1 MGISGRFPRLAG
13 PPAAYKSG
21 TSKFRPDRRSK
32 PLLLPPRSRGRFFR
46 RFPPACWKP
55 KRASSGSTSSS
66 AQRLRLKAVCCA
78 DLPKADRAQEL
89 VAEGGTISVQVLN
102 EIANVSRRK
111 MGLSWAETRNFLL
124 MIRGLLEVKPI
135 TIEIH
140 DVGISLAEQYQL
152 SVYDS
157 MIVSDALSAGC
168 DTLLSEDLQDG
179 LLINGRLRVLNPF

>member
-1 MGISGRFPRLAG
+1 MPGSFLDSNIVLYLASENL
-13 PPAAYKSG
+13 A
-21 TSKFRPDRRSK
+21 
-32 PLLLPPRSRGRFFR
+32 
-46 RFPPACWKP
+46 
-55 KRASSGSTSSS
+55 
-66 AQRLRLKAVCCA
+66 
-78 DLPKADRAQEL
+78 KADRAQEL

-135 TIEIH
+135 TIDIH
-140 DVGISLAEQYQL
+140 NVGISQAERYKL

-157 MIVSDALSAGC
+157 MIVSAALSAEC
-168 DTLLSEDLQDG
+168 DTLLSEDLQNG

>member
-1 MGISGRFPRLAG
+1 MPGSFLDSNTVLYLA
-13 PPAAYKSG
+13 SE
-21 TSKFRPDRRSK
+21 D
-32 PLLLPPRSRGRFFR
+32 LL
-46 RFPPACWKP
+46 
-55 KRASSGSTSSS
+55 
-66 AQRLRLKAVCCA
+66 
-78 DLPKADRAQEL
+78 KADRAQEL

-102 EIANVSRRK
+102 EIANISRRK

-124 MIRGLLEVKPI
+124 MIRGLLKVEPI

-140 DVGISLAEQYQL
+140 DVGISLAERYQL

-157 MIVSDALSAGC
+157 MIVSAALSAEC

>member
-1 MGISGRFPRLAG
+1 MPGSFLDSKIVLYLA
-13 PPAAYKSG
+13 SE
-21 TSKFRPDRRSK
+21 D
-32 PLLLPPRSRGRFFR
+32 LL
-46 RFPPACWKP
+46 
-55 KRASSGSTSSS
+55 
-66 AQRLRLKAVCCA
+66 
-78 DLPKADRAQEL
+78 KADRAQEL

-102 EIANVSRRK
+102 EIANISRRK

-124 MIRGLLEVKPI
+124 MIRGLLKVEPI

-140 DVGISLAEQYQL
+140 DVGISLAERYQL

-157 MIVSDALSAGC
+157 MIVSAALSAEC

>member
-1 MGISGRFPRLAG
+1 MPGSFLDSNIVLYLA
-13 PPAAYKSG
+13 SE
-21 TSKFRPDRRSK
+21 D
-32 PLLLPPRSRGRFFR
+32 LL
-46 RFPPACWKP
+46 
-55 KRASSGSTSSS
+55 
-66 AQRLRLKAVCCA
+66 
-78 DLPKADRAQEL
+78 KADRAQEL

-102 EIANVSRRK
+102 EIANISRRK

-124 MIRGLLEVKPI
+124 MIRGLLKVEPI

-140 DVGISLAEQYQL
+140 DVGISLAERYQL

-157 MIVSDALSAGC
+157 MIVSAALSAAC

>member
-1 MGISGRFPRLAG
+1 MPGSFLDSNIVLYLA
-13 PPAAYKSG
+13 SE
-21 TSKFRPDRRSK
+21 D
-32 PLLLPPRSRGRFFR
+32 
-46 RFPPACWKP
+46 
-55 KRASSGSTSSS
+55 
-66 AQRLRLKAVCCA
+66 LR
-78 DLPKADRAQEL
+78 KADRAQEL

-102 EIANVSRRK
+102 EIANISRRK

-124 MIRGLLEVKPI
+124 MIRGLLKVEPI

-140 DVGISLAEQYQL
+140 DVGISLAERYQL

-157 MIVSDALSAGC
+157 MIVSAALSAEC

>member
-1 MGISGRFPRLAG
+1 MPGSFLDSNIVLYLASG
-13 PPAAYKSG
+13 
-21 TSKFRPDRRSK
+21 D
-32 PLLLPPRSRGRFFR
+32 
-46 RFPPACWKP
+46 
-55 KRASSGSTSSS
+55 
-66 AQRLRLKAVCCA
+66 LR
-78 DLPKADRAQEL
+78 KADRAQEL

-102 EIANVSRRK
+102 EIANISRRK

-124 MIRGLLEVKPI
+124 MIRGLLKVEPI

-140 DVGISLAEQYQL
+140 DVGISLAERYQL

-157 MIVSDALSAGC
+157 MIVSAALSAEC